1 MPESPASHEFLT
13 TRWTVV
19 ARAGQWRPGDAGP
32 ARDALESLCAAYWRP
47 LYAFARRRGA
57 SHDQASDDVQSF
69 FATLLARGGIGVEG
83 PERGRFRS
91 FLLAA
96 FQNHRADLRDGERA
110 LKRGGGVLAQSLETA
125 LEAAL
130 AGGDQ
135 ALAALLDPAL
145 DPERCY
151 ERAYARE
158 VLARTLE
165 RLAAEQARAG
175 KAATFA
181 RLRPLLTE
189 LESEATHATL
199 AAELGTTA
207 GALKVAIHRLRRRF
221 GELLRAEVRATVAD
235 PADVEDE
242 LRSLLAAL
250 GN

>member
-1 MPESPASHEFLT
+1 MAESPASHEFLT

-19 ARAGQWRPGDAGP
+19 ARAGRWRPGADGP
-32 ARDALESLCAAYWRP
+32 ERDALESLCAAYWRP

-57 SHDQASDDVQSF
+57 SHDAASDDVQSF
-69 FATLLARGGIGVEG
+69 FTTLLARGGFGAEG

-91 FLLAA
+91 FLLTA
-96 FQNHRADLRDGERA
+96 FQNHRADRRAGEHA
-110 LKRGGGVLAQSLETA
+110 LKRGGGAFAQSLETA
-125 LEAAL
+125 LAA
-130 AGGDQ
+130 GDP
-135 ALAALLDPAL
+135 APAALLDPSL

-175 KAATFA
+175 KADTFE
-181 RLRPLLTE
+181 RLRPWLTE
-189 LESEATHATL
+189 AESDVTYARL
-199 AAELGTTA
+199 AAELCTTE

-221 GELLRAEVRATVAD
+221 GELLRAEVRATVAA
-235 PADVEDE
+235 PEDVEDE
-242 LRSLLAAL
+242 LRNLLSAL